1 MFTIKYLKIIFLL
14 IGFFGNFALFPPKVL
29 PGSFGAEIFCT
40 MREAGNDH
48 ESSWEAAY
56 SYIKRQKG
64 GFFKTSPQQAATQLV
79 ETVVREKDKF
89 SSCVEY
95 LDKLY
100 PDRELQ
106 KKLKKEEEEK
116 KKEANEK
123 VNRRKKIEALLEENN
138 ESISEESLDGFNT
151 EESFDRYD
159 Y

>member
-1 MFTIKYLKIIFLL
+1 MLTIKDLKIFFLL
-14 IGFFGNFALFPPKVL
+14 VGFLTHISLLTPKVYA
-29 PGSFGAEIFCT
+29 GSFGAEIFCT
-40 MREAGNDH
+40 MRDGGNDH

-56 SYIKRQKG
+56 GYIKRQKG
-64 GFFKTSPQQAATQLV
+64 GFFKTSPKQAAAQII

-89 SSCVEY
+89 SGCVEY

-106 KKLKKEEEEK
+106 RKLKEEENK
-116 KKEANEK
+116 
-123 VNRRKKIEALLEENN
+123 KKIEAMEKERRRKEIENLIEE
-138 ESISEESLDGFNT
+138 DKGFS

>member
-1 MFTIKYLKIIFLL
+1 MLSIKDLKIFFLL
-14 IGFFGNFALFPPKVL
+14 LGFLTHFSLITPKVYA
-29 PGSFGAEIFCT
+29 GSFGAEIFCT
-40 MREAGNDH
+40 MRDGGNDH

-64 GFFKTSPQQAATQLV
+64 GFFKTSPKQAAAQII
-79 ETVVREKDKF
+79 ETVVREKEKF
-89 SSCVEY
+89 SGCVEY

-106 KKLKKEEEEK
+106 RKLKANENEK
-116 KKEANEK
+116 KKEAVEK
-123 VNRRKKIEALLEENN
+123 ENRRKKIEDLLEEEN
-138 ESISEESLDGFNT
+138 EGIP

>member
-1 MFTIKYLKIIFLL
+1 MQRLKQKKIVLILGLLTPLFLTTS
-14 IGFFGNFALFPPKVL
+14 KVNA
-29 PGSFGAEIFCT
+29 GSFGAEIFCT
-40 MREAGNDH
+40 MRDGGNDH

-64 GFFKTSPQQAATQLV
+64 GFFKTSPKQAAAQII

-89 SSCVEY
+89 SGCVEY

-100 PDRELQ
+100 PDRDLQ
-106 KKLKKEEEEK
+106 RKLREDEKER
-116 KKEANEK
+116 KKEAIEK
-123 VNRRKKIEALLEENN
+123 ENRRKKIEDLIEEN
-138 ESISEESLDGFNT
+138 ESIS

>member
-1 MFTIKYLKIIFLL
+1 MTTTKDLKIFLL
-14 IGFFGNFALFPPKVL
+14 LLGFLVNFSLLTPKVL
-29 PGSFGAEIFCT
+29 AGSFGAEIFCT
-40 MREAGNDH
+40 MRDGGNDH

-64 GFFKTSPQQAATQLV
+64 GFFKTSPQQAAAQII

-89 SSCVEY
+89 SGCVEY

-106 KKLKKEEEEK
+106 RKLKKEE
-116 KKEANEK
+116 KE
-123 VNRRKKIEALLEENN
+123 KKIEATEKENRRKRIEDLIEED
-138 ESISEESLDGFNT
+138 ESISEES
-151 EESFDRYD
+151 FDRYE